1 VGGARLNLV
10 QVNLGSGPIGAPGM
24 ADSTRRTLSPRVRV
38 NWLGGSSA
46 SCEPSIRQ
54 QCRCNSRR
62 CGAVSSRNACSSPTI
77 SDPARRDWQWP
88 STPQRLDV
96 ALAYHR
102 SWTSRD
108 FDRAMTYIAEDIVCG
123 GMAALLGGRRSGQ
136 GRGLCGR

>member
-1 VGGARLNLV
+1 V
-10 QVNLGSGPIGAPGM
+10 QVQLTKVRGGELAKRVFVSDHQRPRTEGLAM
-24 ADSTRRTLSPRVRV
+24 AEHTT
-38 NWLGGSSA
+38 A
-46 SCEPSIRQ
+46 
-54 QCRCNSRR
+54 
-62 CGAVSSRNACSSPTI
+62 A
-77 SDPARRDWQWP
+77 
-88 STPQRLDV
+88 LDV